1 MANLI
6 TEAAARRLCSRA
18 LSRVTAEAASVQLT
32 ARNHSNTRAAANAI
46 TSSGDVTD
54 TILALTAQNGR
65 RRATITV
72 NQTDDRSLTE
82 AGQRLE
88 ALVAHAPED
97 PELLPPLEQPA
108 YEMVGG
114 FFETTDGLDAD
125 RRADA
130 AATLVQKAV
139 GAGLVASGFVDRQ
152 AIAKVVANSAGLFA
166 YHQSTLA
173 SFTATIRTEEG
184 DGSGWGGTT
193 HNDWARM
200 ISPDA
205 LADRVTERTMQSRG
219 AADIEPGAYTVVLEP
234 TAVGNLLTLLRPAF
248 DAQMADE
255 GRSRFS
261 RPGGGNLIG
270 EQVAD
275 ERLTLLSDPADED
288 LLEPPFTDTGEPVGR
303 AVWIENGILHSL
315 GYSRFWAEREG
326 VSAVPMA
333 GGLKLVGGDGD
344 VRDLVSTVER
354 GVLVTRFWDLQAVD
368 PRRLQYTG
376 LTRDGTFLIENGQ
389 VTGAVKNL
397 RFNENLSGILNRIDA
412 IGTSERVVASESGG
426 LGPAVVV
433 PPLVVRD
440 FLFTTV
446 LDAV

>member
-6 TEAAARRLCSRA
+6 SEAAARRLCARA
-18 LSRVTAEAASVQLT
+18 LGHVTAEAAEVHLT

-54 TILALTAQNGR
+54 TVATLAAQTGR
-65 RRATITV
+65 RRATVTL
-72 NQTDDRSLTE
+72 NQTDNRSLAE

-88 ALVAHAPED
+88 ALVEHAPED
-97 PELLPPLEQPA
+97 PELLPPLEQPV
-108 YEMVGG
+108 YQPVGA
-114 FFETTDGLDAD
+114 FFQTTEELDAE

-130 AATLVQKAV
+130 AAALVQRAAA
-139 GAGLVASGFVDRQ
+139 AGLVASGFVDRQ
-152 AIAKVVANSAGLFA
+152 AVAKVVANSAGLFA

-173 SFTATIRTEEG
+173 SLTATFRTEEG

-193 HNDWARM
+193 HNDWSRM

-205 LADRVTERTMQSRG
+205 LADRVTERTQQSRG

-234 TAVGNLLTLLRPAF
+234 TAVGNLMTLLRPAL
-248 DAQMADE
+248 DARIAAE

-261 RPGGGNLIG
+261 RPGGGSLIG

-275 ERLTLLSDPADED
+275 ERLTLLSDPTDED
-288 LLEPPFTDTGEPVGR
+288 LLEPPFTDSGEPVGR
-303 AVWIENGILHSL
+303 TVWIEDGILRSL

-326 VSAVPMA
+326 VNPVPIA
-333 GGLKLVGGDGD
+333 GGLKLVGGEGD
-344 VRDLVSTVER
+344 VQSLVSEVER
-354 GVLVTRFWDLQAVD
+354 GVLVTRFWDIQAVD
-368 PRRLQYTG
+368 PRLLQYTG
-376 LTRDGTFLIENGQ
+376 LTRDGTFLIENGR

-397 RFNENLSGILNRIDA
+397 RFNESLSGMLNRVEA
-412 IGTSERVVASESGG
+412 VGASERVVASESGG
-426 LGPAVVV
+426 LGPAVVA